1 MELALLCVLFEGI
14 LTEFHVR
21 SLKCYKHSSPQAKIS
36 LECLTKIQRNY
47 ELDWNE

>member
-21 SLKCYKHSSPQAKIS
+21 SYKHSSPQAKIS
-36 LECLTKIQRNY
+36 LECHTTTQRNY